1 MSNKTQR
8 LSQPKDSVI
17 TPGGPRPKDQVRSVK
32 PGEAVRRNKDGTY
45 TIIPIDKPPT
55 KKKE

>member
-1 MSNKTQR
+1 MGKKTQR

-17 TPGGPRPKDQVRSVK
+17 TPGGPRPKDQVRLIQSD
-32 PGEAVRRNKDGTY
+32 EAVRRNKDGTY
-45 TIIPIDKPPT
+45 TVVPIDKPPT